1 MQIIAAVARAKH
13 APLTIES
20 LTMAEPR
27 PDELVV
33 RLVATGICHTDMSMR
48 DHAIYPIPHPVVLG
62 HEGAGVVERVGS
74 AVTKVVPGDH
84 VIMTADSCG
93 HCPSCQ
99 DGLPTYCYEFYEHN
113 FTGCRPDGTSPLSK
127 DGEKIHCFQHQSS
140 FASHSLCR
148 ERNVVKVARDA
159 PLDLLG
165 PLGCGV
171 ITGAGGIINS
181 MQVGVGKSL
190 AVFGTGAVGLSAVMA
205 GKLVSAGKIIA
216 IDRVASRL
224 DLARELGATHT
235 IDVSTESAPERI
247 KAITGVGADFTFETT
262 ANMGVLRQAIDVLA
276 PRGVCGFVGG
286 APKGAEVTID
296 VEHVMTGGRTIRGI
310 IEGDANPDVFLPK
323 LIELHRLGRFPI
335 EKLVTFYP
343 FAEINRAIDDSLSGK
358 VVKPVLLFPPPDGKS
373 DVQQMRKTTQSVLD

>member
-1 MQIIAAVARAKH
+1 MQIMAAVARAKH

-48 DHAIYPIPHPVVLG
+48 DHTIYPIPHPVVLG

-171 ITGAGGIINS
+171 ITGAGGIVNS

-205 GKLVSAGKIIA
+205 GKLVGAGKIIA

-235 IDVSTESAPERI
+235 IDVSTDSAPERI
-247 KAITGVGADFTFETT
+247 KTITGVGADFTFDTT

-310 IEGDANPDVFLPK
+310 IEGDTNPDVFLPK

-358 VVKPVLLFPPPDGKS
+358 VVKPVLLFPPPVGES
-373 DVQQMRKTTQSVLD
+373 DVQQMRKTAQSVLD